1 MAESSPLRLF
11 SADPGSSAKGW
22 AVADCSF
29 EDGPHVRMRQL
40 SGLGLKTLVD
50 DVCAAAQEHHVL
62 LALDAPLR
70 AFGGMQA
77 PSSFESAG
85 AAKGGRA
92 WPFDVNPFSQRP
104 CEHALSSKP
113 TVVNDSLVAR
123 ELAMA
128 VGQLCGWDA
137 ECRMPGNLSFTSL
150 HDGVSVMGYMS
161 APHAPT
167 VRTFLEALERE
178 AVSSDVAVG
187 YDLEPGQRD
196 VGCVSV
202 HESHPAVALAFYAA
216 QGADGFQPPIL
227 KYKPL
232 PQHGTAFLLLAAAVA
247 THLKTCH
254 GVVLEESIR
263 TDDELDALVGLLGL
277 VEQAAGTGDFFGTA
291 RDGRFLVPRRKG
303 ARTYGQIWEDA
314 AAALEKAG
322 MGRDGGYSDGATGY
336 ARRVA
341 LGVSEC
347 Q

>member
-1 MAESSPLRLF
+1 MRLF

-22 AVADCSF
+22 AVADCTF

-40 SGLGLKTLVD
+40 SGVGLKTLVD
-50 DVCAAAQEHHVL
+50 DVCAAAREHHVL

-77 PSSFESAG
+77 PSSFEPAG
-85 AAKGGRA
+85 AVEGGRA

-123 ELAMA
+123 ELALA

-137 ECRMPGNLSFTSL
+137 ECRKPGNLPFTSL

-178 AVSSDVAVG
+178 AISSDVEVG
-187 YDLEPGQRD
+187 YDLEPEQRD
-196 VGCVSV
+196 VGCISV
-202 HESHPAVALAFYAA
+202 HESHPAVALAFYTA
-216 QGADGFQPPIL
+216 QGADGFQPPIP

-232 PQHGTAFLLLAAAVA
+232 PQHDAAFQLLAAAVE
-247 THLKTCH
+247 THLKVCH
-254 GVVLEESIR
+254 GAVLNESIR
-263 TDDELDALVGLLGL
+263 TDDGLDALVGLLGL
-277 VEQAAGTGDFFGTA
+277 MEQATGTGDFFGTA
-291 RDGRFLVPRRKG
+291 RDGRFIVPRRKG
-303 ARTYGQIWEDA
+303 ARTYRRIWEDA
-314 AAALEKAG
+314 AAALEEAG
-322 MGRDGGYSDGATGY
+322 MSREGGHGEGARGY
-336 ARRVA
+336 ARRVF
-341 LGVSEC
+341 LGVTTC
-347 Q
+347 R